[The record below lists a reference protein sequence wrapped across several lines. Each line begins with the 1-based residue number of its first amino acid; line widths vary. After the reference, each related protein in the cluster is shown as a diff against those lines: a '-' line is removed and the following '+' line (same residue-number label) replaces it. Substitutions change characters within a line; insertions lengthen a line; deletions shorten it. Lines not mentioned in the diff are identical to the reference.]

1 MKRSKFLITFL
12 VLLSI
17 TFAITSPVIS
27 QVGTYTF
34 HGAAGN
40 QKILRVRTVDSTGL
54 AGVFGAAW
62 NTILQDSFG
71 DGCTTVGAGL
81 KSVVVSVNTSAEL
94 DLTAFGLGIAD
105 MATYVTDTWNW
116 TVGAFSAAPHNE
128 DVTISSFYNP
138 NTLSSFITIFYSFS
152 MIDTNVSV
160 QNAAIYLTQLPT
172 DVSDYLGEI
181 IWNDGWDNVGNTIV
195 HHAVENEFSFFFT
208 FQYLENCTEI
218 WTYDETYGA
227 YIGYKIL
234 DNTDTVIYEYNIEL
248 PSLPEIPGFEF
259 SIILGVSLIS
269 VIGLIFV
276 IMRKKR

>member
-1 MKRSKFLITFL
+1 MKKAKFLIAFL

-17 TFAITSPVIS
+17 TLAITPPVIP

-34 HGAAGN
+34 HGAPGN
-40 QKILRVRTVDSTGL
+40 QKILRVRTVDSSGL
-54 AGVFGAAW
+54 SDLFGTTW

-94 DLTAFGLGIAD
+94 DLTLFGLGIVD
-105 MATYVTDTWNW
+105 IATYVTDTWNW

-128 DVTISSFYNP
+128 DVGVSSFYNP

-152 MIDTNVSV
+152 LIDTNVSV

-172 DVSDYLGEI
+172 DVGDYLGEI
-181 IWNDGWDNVGNTIV
+181 IWNDGWENVGNTIV
-195 HHAVENEFSFFFT
+195 HHALENEWSFFYS

-218 WTYDETYGA
+218 WTYDGTYGA

-234 DNTDTVIYEYNIEL
+234 DDTETVIYEYNIEL
-248 PSLPEIPGFEF
+248 PGLPGIPGFEF
-259 SIILGVSLIS
+259 SIILGVSLLSI
-269 VIGLIFV
+269 IGLIFV
-276 IMRKKR
+276 ITRKKR